1 MSSKNNK
8 KILFLPLALA
18 INKNILYTY
27 IMKNNIKKDSVE
39 ATKIVKMTE
48 AAVSK
53 VETMDIL
60 RVTHFPNEHIRLQVP
75 LILSDLEREFKF
87 SFSDLDRERCEKILD
102 KAHQMHRAKG
112 KNGLVRFVDAARRR
126 FYDYSGKGV
135 RGIFNQP

>member
-1 MSSKNNK
+1 
-8 KILFLPLALA
+8 
-18 INKNILYTY
+18 
-27 IMKNNIKKDSVE
+27 MKNNIKKDSVE

-48 AAVSK
+48 AAASK

-60 RVTHFPNEHIRLQVP
+60 RVTHFPNEHIRLQVS

-102 KAHQMHRAKG
+102 KAHQIHRAKG
-112 KNGLVRFVDAARRR
+112 KNGLDRFVDAARRR

-135 RGIFNQP
+135 GGIFNQP